1 VALHVFGLTGGIG
14 TGKTTVLG
22 RFRARGVPAVA
33 ADVLAR
39 AVVEPGEPALGEI
52 VDAFGAD
59 LLDTAGSL
67 DRRRL
72 GAIVFAD
79 PEARRRLEAIVHPRV
94 KALAR
99 QRLAELGAR
108 GERLACYEAPLL
120 VEVGLA
126 EELRPLVVVKASEAV
141 QIARAAARDGSSPDA
156 IRARLSAQMPVAA
169 KADLGDYVIDN
180 DGPLGATIEQA
191 DRVLDSICQK
201 LGIDPRA
208 YPPPHEGVVLGSSP
222 DPRGASLRQA
232 HSGKTVKFT

>member
-14 TGKTTVLG
+14 TGKTTVLD

-33 ADVLAR
+33 ADLLAR

-52 VDAFGAD
+52 IGTFGAD
-59 LLDTAGSL
+59 LVDTAGRL

-94 KALAR
+94 TALAR
-99 QRLAELGAR
+99 QRLAELDAR

-126 EELRPLVVVKASEAV
+126 EQFRPLVVVRASEAV
-141 QIARAAARDGSSPDA
+141 QVARAAARDGLSPHA
-156 IRARLSAQMPVAA
+156 IRARLSAQMPIAA
-169 KADLGDYVIDN
+169 KADLADWVVDN

-191 DRVLDSICQK
+191 DRVLDGICQK
-201 LGIDPRA
+201 LGLDPRA
-208 YPPPHEGVVLGSSP
+208 YPPPP
-222 DPRGASLRQA
+222 ADFA
-232 HSGKTVKFT
+232 